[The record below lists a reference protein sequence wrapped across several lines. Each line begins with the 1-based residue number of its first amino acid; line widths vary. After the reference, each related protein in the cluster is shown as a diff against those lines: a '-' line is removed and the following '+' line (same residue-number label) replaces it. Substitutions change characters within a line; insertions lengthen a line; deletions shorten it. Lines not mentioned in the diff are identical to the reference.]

1 MNTTKLVS
9 GITPRKLVG
18 TLVVAFALAVGVFG
32 TAKAA
37 QALFVGAG
45 STTVFDGVLTHVGA
59 GVHPNLTVATNG
71 NNSVTVGTDSHTVVT
86 GHQEL
91 SQLPVPEPVKIVA
104 KNDSGHLV
112 ARVVNANSASS
123 YGTAGD
129 AVIVQK
135 GTVVSKSGNSNGGII
150 VVDVNGVHVTFHVN
164 SSTRF
169 SHTSFGSLQNGDE
182 LMVVGQDTGSS
193 STGFVAQQIF
203 AR

>member
-37 QALFVGAG
+37 QALFVSAG
-45 STTVFDGVLTHVGA
+45 SVTVFDGVVTSKSGS
-59 GVHPNLTVATNG
+59 NLNVATNG

-86 GHQEL
+86 GHQSL
-91 SQLPVPEPVKIVA
+91 SDIVGDAVKIVA

-112 ARVVNANSASS
+112 AKVINASAPSS

-129 AVIVQK
+129 AVMVQK
-135 GTVVSKSGNSNGGII
+135 GMVLSKSGTANGGII
-150 VVDVNGVHVTFHVN
+150 VVNVNGVHVTFHIN

-169 SHTSFGSLQNGDE
+169 FNSLTFGGIVGQDV
-182 LMVVGQDTGSS
+182 MVIGQDTGSS